1 MGACAPHPRDT
12 GQGRALS
19 QGGQDVGGR
28 TETEAGAPR
37 FLSLVLPPP
46 MALVLK
52 EVRVEFAWDLVML

>member
-1 MGACAPHPRDT
+1 MPPTPVTQDKAEPFPRA
-12 GQGRALS
+12 GRTW
-19 QGGQDVGGR
+19 GGC
-28 TETEAGAPR
+28 TETEAGVPR